1 MKTLKDL
8 TLLDKFLF
16 DETMEDAETFEAFL
30 RILLGDEEIKL
41 LSQAESEK
49 EFRTAPW
56 LKSIRVDVYSMD
68 EDTVYNAEMQ
78 KERRDDLIKRMR
90 YYQALIDSSL
100 LAPGEVNY
108 NSMKNTTIIMI
119 MPFDLF
125 GYGKY
130 IYTFEGTCKEVPELK
145 LNDGAKR
152 IYINTRGKNVEDVT
166 PQFVALMNFIEYN
179 KVKEELADS
188 NLSKVTDRVAS
199 IKANEEVGVKF
210 MQRWEEEIIL
220 KQTAKEEG
228 REEGRAEGREENCL
242 ENLRNLMKNL
252 GFSVEQAMEALGIPK
267 EDYPKY
273 MSLL

>member
-1 MKTLKDL
+1 LKTLKDL

-30 RILLGDEEIKL
+30 RILLGDEELKL

-49 EFRTAPW
+49 ELRTAPW
-56 LKSIRVDVYSMD
+56 LKSIRVDVFSMD
-68 EDTVYNAEMQ
+68 EETIYNAEMQ

-108 NSMKNTTIIMI
+108 NGMKNTTIIMI
-119 MPFDLF
+119 MPFDMF

-130 IYTFEGTCKEVPELK
+130 VYTFEGKCKEVPELK

-166 PQFVALMNFIEYN
+166 PEFVALMNFIEYN
-179 KVKEELADS
+179 VVKEELADS
-188 NLSKVTDRVAS
+188 NLSRITDRVAS

-228 REEGRAEGREENCL
+228 REEGREENL
-242 ENLRNLMKNL
+242 LDNLHSLMQNL
-252 GFSVEQAMEALGIPK
+252 GLSVEQAMEALNIPK